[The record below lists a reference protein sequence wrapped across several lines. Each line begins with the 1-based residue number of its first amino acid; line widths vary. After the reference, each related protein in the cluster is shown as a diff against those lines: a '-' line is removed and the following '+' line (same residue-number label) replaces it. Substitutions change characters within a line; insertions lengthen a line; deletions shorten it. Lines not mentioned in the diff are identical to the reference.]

1 MSQDSLISNR
11 VCVVQALKNQKI
23 KISKLGLMVARTCHD
38 SVYDALFLALT
49 STQAIAGLTLTF
61 TPHNSQ
67 PLVTHHLTYAYR
79 LTHPYL
85 PSHMTPSQ

>member
-1 MSQDSLISNR
+1 M
-11 VCVVQALKNQKI
+11 KMNQKKESNNTLPI
-23 KISKLGLMVARTCHD
+23 YCHD

-49 STQAIAGLTLTF
+49 PTQAIAGLRLTF

-85 PSHMTPSQ
+85 PSHMTPS